1 MITLSIMALVLLCCV
16 SFMLNAVMLSIENE
30 PFMVNVIMLNVVAP
44 TLWACTIK
52 LFTVVINSSITTLSM
67 TTFSITVN
75 KMRHSE

>member
-30 PFMVNVIMLNVVAP
+30 PFMANVIMVNVVAP
-44 TLWACTIK
+44 NLWACTIK
-52 LFTVVINSSITTLSM
+52 IFTVVINSSVP
-67 TTFSITVN
+67 TFSITVN